1 MTADGS
7 MGSED
12 RCDSIMMIERM
23 FAPAAEHTGGLRAG
37 AAPTASALC
46 CLTQCCPVTTW
57 RGPKFLHKSPA
68 PMAFV
73 RGTPPP
79 RGFGRGA
86 APGGGPPSQVE
97 PE

>member
-37 AAPTASALC
+37 AAHTASALC
-46 CLTQCCPVTTW
+46 C
-57 RGPKFLHKSPA
+57 
-68 PMAFV
+68 
-73 RGTPPP
+73 
-79 RGFGRGA
+79 
-86 APGGGPPSQVE
+86 
-97 PE
+97 